1 MSRCR
6 VLDPMYWLYKCEP
19 DIGNW
24 KSEIGNWK
32 SEIGNWKS
40 EIGNWKSEIGNWKL
54 EIGNRELEMGN
65 RANGANKASML
76 SLPMHFAGR
85 RLATAMLVA
94 AFTPVTAGGRG

>member
-19 DIGNW
+19 
-24 KSEIGNWK
+24 
-32 SEIGNWKS
+32 

-94 AFTPVTAGGRG
+94 ALTPVTAGGRG

>member
-6 VLDPMYWLYKCEP
+6 VPDPMYWLYKCEP
-19 DIGNW
+19 
-24 KSEIGNWK
+24 
-32 SEIGNWKS
+32 

-94 AFTPVTAGGRG
+94 ALTPVTAGGRG